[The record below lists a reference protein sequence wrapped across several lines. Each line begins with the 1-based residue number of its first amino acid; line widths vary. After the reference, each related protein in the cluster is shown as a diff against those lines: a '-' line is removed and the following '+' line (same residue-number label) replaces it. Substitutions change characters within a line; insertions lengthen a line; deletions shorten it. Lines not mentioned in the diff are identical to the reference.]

1 MVKKLIFF
9 DCHENYW
16 KNHKKIKDSKY
27 VNEFFF
33 EKFFDL
39 FFGKK
44 HEKKIGNL
52 QKTQKLL
59 LYQVFLLDIRN
70 QHIFL

>member
-27 VNEFFF
+27 VNKNFF
-33 EKFFDL
+33 ENFFDL

-44 HEKKIGNL
+44 HEKNRKSSKNAKI
-52 QKTQKLL
+52 
-59 LYQVFLLDIRN
+59 VFKSS
-70 QHIFL
+70 FSF